1 MLFTQTRA
9 VMAIS
14 LGLLSG
20 AAMYSDAVAQ
30 GLPASPA
37 PSRCFRQNSGPFFGQ
52 VVCQQ
57 YRPLYFEH
65 TQTFQSPFRAPR
77 RPPGSPQPPPR

>member
-1 MLFTQTRA
+1 MPFTRTRA
-9 VMAIS
+9 VMVAG
-14 LGLLSG
+14 LALLSG
-20 AAMYSDAVAQ
+20 AAMYSDAMAQ

-37 PSRCFRQNSGPFFGQ
+37 LSHCFRQNRGPFFGQ

-57 YRPLYFEH
+57 YRPSPFEH

-77 RPPGSPQPPPR
+77 RPPGSPTPPPR